1 MSSFLALCCTHLNAP
16 DLQPAKTSFF
26 LEAVTLS
33 DDQFY
38 QVHFINSTWLLL
50 TLLVPLEA
58 LRIFFVFNIRFMLF
72 LFLIRK

>member
-16 DLQPAKTSFF
+16 DLQPAKTSAFI
-26 LEAVTLS
+26 EAVTLS

-58 LRIFFVFNIRFMLF
+58 LRIFLVFNT
-72 LFLIRK
+72 LILHLCFFCF